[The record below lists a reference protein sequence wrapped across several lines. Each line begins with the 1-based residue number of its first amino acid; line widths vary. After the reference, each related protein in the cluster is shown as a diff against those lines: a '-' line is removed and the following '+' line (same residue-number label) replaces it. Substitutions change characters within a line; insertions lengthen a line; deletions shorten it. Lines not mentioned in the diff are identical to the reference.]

1 MNERAGM
8 NAIELDKYMKN
19 SILPLY
25 PDIEDKPGKRVL
37 LKVDSG
43 PGCLNVEMLADLRLQ
58 GLYLVP
64 GVPNTTHVT
73 QETDQ
78 NYGLYKSRVRENLR
92 NLSQCRYDRKETLKV
107 CDLPLI
113 VFGGLCPSTGLL
125 LRDAFSDAFSI
136 ERNLACWRKCGAVP
150 LTMAPLLHAA
160 AGVRHEIPAGAA
172 AALSAGE
179 EEDAA
184 ITKLKDLETSNRFFC
199 DLLTANGLDGQ
210 QLRKDAPTR
219 ALFVAVTEPHSRER
233 VLQLVDAK
241 TAGQMFLATGGR
253 HLNSDEFFKAN
264 ALRQR
269 SDKIAAMEKKKK
281 SSAKRLVIENKVMAL
296 LESKGSLVPQ
306 NASHFTV
313 ENLKLLIKWKRVLL
327 PASAKKA
334 ELLAAYFA
342 HPLPPPSQDW
352 SPEEEMELVALQS
365 ETIDMK
371 DTAIGVATN
380 QMARAVVQNLAN
392 IDPEMLAQLKE
403 AVDQMDT
410 TIPVNVI

>member
-1 MNERAGM
+1 VVFFVGQRNRIGNLDETDGSLDDTTGQRGGRPPMTFFARDIGGGGTAVNKSGYSATVICGSTAAGDPFPVHFQLKTMAQTDQGQRLSLDWIGNSKRVIGTFGFTSRRSFPCTFGMNERAGM

-43 PGCLNVEMLADLRLQ
+43 PGRLNVEMLADLRLQ

-264 ALRQR
+264 ALRQLTLR
-269 SDKIAAMEKKKK
+269 
-281 SSAKRLVIENKVMAL
+281 
-296 LESKGSLVPQ
+296 
-306 NASHFTV
+306 
-313 ENLKLLIKWKRVLL
+313 
-327 PASAKKA
+327 
-334 ELLAAYFA
+334 
-342 HPLPPPSQDW
+342 
-352 SPEEEMELVALQS
+352 
-365 ETIDMK
+365 
-371 DTAIGVATN
+371 
-380 QMARAVVQNLAN
+380 
-392 IDPEMLAQLKE
+392 
-403 AVDQMDT
+403 
-410 TIPVNVI
+410 